1 MMRARLPIQA
11 VIVQAALLLGA
22 FLGLAAVPGDAGAQ
36 VPGRTS
42 GSTPVVGV
50 RFALPDGTTP
60 SVQAQRHRG
69 YPAIPARVLEP
80 LGWHGSDRG
89 DLFVLRHRTGLEL
102 RFRPGSPFLQWEGD
116 PVQMVNSP
124 YRLGEHVYVPLQL
137 VVDLLP
143 AFLPDAYQWNQ
154 ETRVLQVEG
163 ASLPG
168 QAVPSALPAQ
178 RPEERDGTVRT
189 LVVIDPGHGGHD
201 TGAVGPTGIREKDVA
216 LAFSRALARELEAD
230 STLEVRLTRD
240 ADEFVPLWER
250 GALATR
256 WKGERPGVFLSIHA
270 NALPDR
276 PDVRGFETYFLA
288 EARTEH
294 ERRVAAAE
302 NAPLALFGDDEAA
315 GAPEDPLLA
324 DILRDLRTFDHQHW
338 SALLA
343 ELVQQEIARVHPGSD
358 RGVKQG
364 PFAVITN
371 SLMPSVLIEVGFVTH
386 RDEEQLLTRPGF
398 HRDTARAIAAS
409 VEEFLR
415 RYPPRPGSAASS
427 SRRSR

>member
-1 MMRARLPIQA
+1 M
-11 VIVQAALLLGA
+11 
-22 FLGLAAVPGDAGAQ
+22 
-36 VPGRTS
+36 
-42 GSTPVVGV
+42 
-50 RFALPDGTTP
+50 
-60 SVQAQRHRG
+60 
-69 YPAIPARVLEP
+69 
-80 LGWHGSDRG
+80 
-89 DLFVLRHRTGLEL
+89 
-102 RFRPGSPFLQWEGD
+102 
-116 PVQMVNSP
+116 
-124 YRLGEHVYVPLQL
+124 
-137 VVDLLP
+137 
-143 AFLPDAYQWNQ
+143 
-154 ETRVLQVEG
+154 
-163 ASLPG
+163 
-168 QAVPSALPAQ
+168 
-178 RPEERDGTVRT
+178 
-189 LVVIDPGHGGHD
+189 
-201 TGAVGPTGIREKDVA
+201 GAVGPTGIREKDVA

-230 STLEVRLTRD
+230 STLEIRLTRD

-270 NALPDR
+270 NALPNR

-343 ELVQQEIARVHPGSD
+343 ELVQQEIGRVHPGSD